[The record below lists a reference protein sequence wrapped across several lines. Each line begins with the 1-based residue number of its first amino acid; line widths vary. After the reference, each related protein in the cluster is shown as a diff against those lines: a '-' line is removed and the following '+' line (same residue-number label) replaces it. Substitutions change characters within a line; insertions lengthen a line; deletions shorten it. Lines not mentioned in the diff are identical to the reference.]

1 MEHKIF
7 AIFDVKA
14 KAYLPPFFLPERGMA
29 LRTFSDCVNS
39 KDHQFG
45 LHPQDYTLF
54 EFGEWFSD
62 SGVFQL
68 ALAPKAMAN
77 GVELIRQEP
86 EVRQVA
92 LPLNGDEPFEES
104 LNETS

>member
-7 AIFDVKA
+7 AIYDVKA
-14 KAYLPPFFLPERGMA
+14 KAYLPPFVLPERGMA
-29 LRTFSDCVNS
+29 MRTFGDCVNA
-39 KDHQFG
+39 KDHQFS
-45 LHPQDYTLF
+45 LHPADYTLF

-77 GVELIRQEP
+77 GVELVREEAAVGVPPIVLTKGNSEG
-86 EVRQVA
+86 EVYEDA
-92 LPLNGDEPFEES
+92 
-104 LNETS
+104 